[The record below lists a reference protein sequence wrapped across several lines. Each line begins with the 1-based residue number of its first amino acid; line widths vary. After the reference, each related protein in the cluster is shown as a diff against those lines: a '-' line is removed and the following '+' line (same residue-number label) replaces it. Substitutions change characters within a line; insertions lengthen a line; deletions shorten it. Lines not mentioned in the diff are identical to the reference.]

1 MKVIL
6 KSLLLLICVASLSA
20 CGGSSNQKSLS
31 QTSVSSSS
39 SLSSSSSSSSAFSIA
54 VSSSIS
60 SSSTSSA
67 LNTYVIPTYTPI
79 AAAIP
84 ATGISLPLGKCL
96 NMGNMLEA
104 PNEGEWGRVI
114 VDSDSTKIQVA
125 GFKTV
130 RLPVRFSAHSG
141 TSSPYTIDPV
151 FRARVRHVVDN
162 LTAAGLNVIV
172 DYHFDDAL
180 LASVA
185 SSSVRFTEIWRQVA
199 TEFASAPASVWFE
212 LLNEPNGNA
221 TDANLPG
228 LWQSA
233 IAAIRATNP
242 TRPIIVGGQNWSD
255 VNSLTTIQIPNDPNI
270 VVTFHDYLPL
280 AYTHQGASWIT
291 PIFPMGRKFGDQADA
306 NELAASLQTVKDFMK
321 RAGRVPFMGE
331 YGAIE
336 TIPLAER
343 ANYYK
348 VMTSAFA
355 SIGIQSCAWGYI
367 NAFPIA
373 TDSGWMTGMLESIST
388 TTSLQ

>member
-1 MKVIL
+1 MKKSP
-6 KSLLLLICVASLSA
+6 KSLLLLICAASLSA
-20 CGGSSNQKSLS
+20 CGGGSSTQKLS
-31 QTSVSSSS
+31 PQSSASTSSSIS
-39 SLSSSSSSSSAFSIA
+39 SSSSSSSSSA
-54 VSSSIS
+54 SSSTAS
-60 SSSTSSA
+60 SSSSSLSA
-67 LNTYVIPTYTPI
+67 YVIPTYTPI

-84 ATGISLPLGKCL
+84 TTGISLPIGKCL

-104 PNEGEWGRVI
+104 PNEGEWGRAI

-130 RLPVRFSAHSG
+130 RLPVRFSAHTGS
-141 TSSPYTIDPV
+141 SSPYTIDPV
-151 FRARVRHVVDN
+151 FLARVRHVVDN

-180 LASVA
+180 LAAV
-185 SSSVRFTEIWRQVA
+185 SSNSVRFTEIWRQVA
-199 TEFASAPASVWFE
+199 IEFAGAPASVWFE

-255 VNSLTTIQIPNDPNI
+255 VNSLATIQIPNDPNI

-291 PIFPMGRKFGDQADA
+291 PVFPMSRKFGDQADA
-306 NELAASLQTVKDFMK
+306 NELAAALQTVKDFMT
-321 RAGRVPFMGE
+321 RTGRVPFMGE

-373 TDSGWMTGMLESIST
+373 TDSGWMTGMLEAIST
-388 TTSLQ
+388 TTTVQ